1 MFKRVTGTKD
11 ILAGEVS
18 TWQRIEEIAR
28 NTFPLYNY
36 KEIRPPLIEEAAL
49 FNRSLGEEAEVVK
62 KQMFLI
68 QREHDT
74 FALRPEA
81 TASVVRAYIENS
93 LDKTEGF
100 TKFYYMGPMFRAERP
115 QKGRLRQFHHIG
127 CEAIGS
133 TDAQLDVEIISV
145 ADKLLE
151 NVSVSGYKIRLNS
164 LGCLEDK
171 KKLTQILKKKLED
184 KTDKLCQ
191 DCQVRFSNNILRILD
206 CKNESCKEIVAKM
219 DIGQKHL
226 CVDCQGHFTRVT
238 TGLDLLGVEYT
249 IDDHLVRGLDYYT
262 RTVFE
267 ISHEGLG
274 AQDAIGAGGRYD
286 NLVKDLGGPDAPAV
300 GFAFGVERVLLAA
313 KPEPQGANS
322 NLVFIVPLGDAARQ
336 ESMIILNELRQQGIR
351 ADTDYLNRSLKGAM
365 RQADSLGVKFVVIM
379 GDNELKSKT
388 FTLKN
393 MSTGEQKEL
402 NKASLINEI
411 RGN

>member
-18 TWQRIEEIAR
+18 AWQRIEETAR
-28 NTFPLYNY
+28 NTFHLYNY
-36 KEIRPPLIEEAAL
+36 KEIRLPLIEEAAL
-49 FNRSLGEEAEVVK
+49 FNRSLGEETEVVK

-81 TASVVRAYIENS
+81 TASVARAYIENN

-100 TKFYYMGPMFRAERP
+100 TKFYYIGPMFRAERP

-133 TDAQLDVEIISV
+133 AQAELDAEIISL
-145 ADKLLE
+145 ADKLLK
-151 NVSVSGYKIRLNS
+151 NFSVSDYKIRINS
-164 LGCLEDK
+164 LGCPEDK
-171 KKLTQILKKKLED
+171 KRFAQILKKKLEE

-191 DCQVRFSNNILRILD
+191 DCQVRFNANILRILD
-206 CKNESCKEIVAKM
+206 CKNNACKEIVNKL
-219 DIGQKHL
+219 DIGQAHL
-226 CVDCQGHFTRVT
+226 CSDCAEHFKKVT

-267 ISHEGLG
+267 ISHQGLG

-286 NLVKDLGGPDAPAV
+286 DLVKDLGGPQSPAV
-300 GFAFGVERVLLAA
+300 GFAFGVERLLLVAS
-313 KPEPQGANS
+313 PQSSVAS
-322 NLVFIVPLGDAARQ
+322 QNLVYIIPLGNEAKQ
-336 ESMIILNELRQQGIR
+336 ESIVLLNELRSQGIC
-351 ADTDYLNRSLKGAM
+351 ADTDYLAKSLKGAM
-365 RQADSLGVKFVVIM
+365 RQADSLGVKYVIII
-379 GDNELKSKT
+379 GDNELKNKAV
-388 FTLKN
+388 TLKN
-393 MSTGEQKEL
+393 MSTGEQKEI
-402 NKASLINEI
+402 KRESLIKELC
-411 RGN
+411 